1 MRMRAASASTP
12 PAVLLLM
19 GRYQAVADCMDASG
33 GRAFLFKTQLSFLP
47 GDT

>member
-1 MRMRAASASTP
+1 MCMRAAGASTL
-12 PAVLLLM
+12 PAVLLLV

-33 GRAFLFKTQLSFLP
+33 GRAFLFETQLSFLP